1 MRCFLATQLQA
12 EWRDTVPGIQK
23 WLVTAKL
30 LLCSA
35 EDFGDSEHRTA
46 RPTKAGDC
54 VTIHRGDLAG
64 AEISST
70 PPHVLVV
77 SSSRLDEWL
86 SFGQSSEPMVIHAPL
101 GRFTRDRRFAH
112 RVSVNPANTS
122 A

>member
-35 EDFGDSEHRTA
+35 KDFGDSEHRTA
-46 RPTKAGDC
+46 RPTKR
-54 VTIHRGDLAG
+54 VIVSRSTVEIRLG
-64 AEISST
+64 AEIGST
-70 PPHVLVV
+70 PLQARQVAELRPELRTNGHSGTARKV
-77 SSSRLDEWL
+77 
-86 SFGQSSEPMVIHAPL
+86 
-101 GRFTRDRRFAH
+101 TRDRRLVH
-112 RVSVNPANTS
+112 QVRVNPANTS